1 MLPGAK
7 YTAIKRDK
15 YPVELP
21 IDFINQAPV
30 ERYFNAIIIW
40 EGYRIKETLLRN
52 AECREDDDLT
62 RNDVKETLKQLQRV
76 SGAAF
81 EINDKKIH
89 PALNIH
95 YGEVPPEEEYVYDM
109 VHRIYRFLWQY
120 TFKLYYEIAI
130 VFADILKPED
140 VDPVRDFYN
149 NVLEMFPKKYNIEYS
164 KESKQDLIGIKQYI
178 KYNLQEPEIAKK
190 LISKI
195 RKEINSLKDNPEV
208 YAIIDDDIIKKLE
221 IRKLIVDNYI
231 VFYRIKDNNIQIVRV
246 MYGRRNWINL
256 L

>member
-1 MLPGAK
+1 M
-7 YTAIKRDK
+7 
-15 YPVELP
+15 
-21 IDFINQAPV
+21 
-30 ERYFNAIIIW
+30 
-40 EGYRIKETLLRN
+40 
-52 AECREDDDLT
+52 
-62 RNDVKETLKQLQRV
+62 
-76 SGAAF
+76 
-81 EINDKKIH
+81 
-89 PALNIH
+89 
-95 YGEVPPEEEYVYDM
+95 
-109 VHRIYRFLWQY
+109 
-120 TFKLYYEIAI
+120 
-130 VFADILKPED
+130 
-140 VDPVRDFYN
+140 
-149 NVLEMFPKKYNIEYS
+149 KKYNIEYS

-246 MYGRRNWINL
+246 MYVRRNWINL